1 MCGGNKRQ
9 LKEKQECNINDIQ
22 IEIRMLIQEMN
33 CNIEM
38 EQLKIEIANEL
49 IDFINILLK
58 KIK

>member
-9 LKEKQECNINDIQ
+9 LKEKQECNISDLQ